1 MFRFEE
7 LEVWKL
13 SVEYGKDCYRIA
25 DVFPKIERFSLSD
38 QLRRAG
44 LSVSNNIAEGS
55 VGSAANFKKYIN
67 TAIAS
72 LLETVNIIN
81 FAVEVG
87 YTKRELR
94 DEMYEKAEKLVRKLR
109 NFSKSLEPL

>member
-7 LEVWKL
+7 LEIWRLAVA
-13 SVEYGKDCYRIA
+13 YGRECYRLT
-25 DVFPKIERFSLSD
+25 DEFPKHEQYSLSD

-44 LSVSNNIAEGS
+44 LSVSNNITEGS
-55 VGSAANFKKYIN
+55 IGSGKYFKKFIN

-72 LLETVNIIN
+72 TLETVNIIN

-87 YTKRELR
+87 YLDETKKK
-94 DEMYEKAEKLVRKLR
+94 EMYEKAETLIRKMR
-109 NFSKSLEPL
+109 SFSKTLDD